1 MAKLDMIISRLW
13 TWFLSVTGLKWILSK
28 SLVSYKEKDSK
39 KTDETTEDTKKEVK
53 TIRVVKDLKK
63 TDETNAEMEQE
74 IERIPIQNVKL
85 RRKEE
90 QGIYVQHFKNIP
102 MADMELVLP
111 EKKNP
116 SLTPMDWVQF
126 LGSAVIGLA
135 ALGSSIEKPKADI
148 WVFIALVMALVGYC
162 AKIYFT

>member
-1 MAKLDMIISRLW
+1 MWVIGGFR
-13 TWFLSVTGLKWILSK
+13 LKWILSK

-85 RRKEE
+85 R
-90 QGIYVQHFKNIP
+90 F
-102 MADMELVLP
+102 
-111 EKKNP
+111 
-116 SLTPMDWVQF
+116 
-126 LGSAVIGLA
+126 
-135 ALGSSIEKPKADI
+135 
-148 WVFIALVMALVGYC
+148 
-162 AKIYFT
+162 